1 MDTQLE
7 LLTEKW
13 DGILQ
18 TIRQEND
25 LSNVAFKTWLL
36 PLKVF
41 RIEDH
46 VLKITAPFE
55 QAATYVENKYKTF
68 LYVAVA
74 EAMGEEYEIKI
85 ITPVDMFPFTSS
97 IESVTV
103 LQKNNR

>member
-7 LLTEKW
+7 LLTKKW

-46 VLKITAPFE
+46 
-55 QAATYVENKYKTF
+55 ENSMRIRKRRN
-68 LYVAVA
+68 AVQLHRQQHSDRSS
-74 EAMGEEYEIKI
+74 EA
-85 ITPVDMFPFTSS
+85 S
-97 IESVTV
+97 
-103 LQKNNR
+103 

>member
-7 LLTEKW
+7 LLTKKW

-46 VLKITAPFE
+46 ILTTIRPNS
-55 QAATYVENKYKTF
+55 YN
-68 LYVAVA
+68 
-74 EAMGEEYEIKI
+74 
-85 ITPVDMFPFTSS
+85 
-97 IESVTV
+97 
-103 LQKNNR
+103 